1 MTKPI
6 NRQIPKFL
14 IALGVLILL
23 TGLIKEYYQYAGNR
37 HIVKQNMIRGI
48 TPPSTRKI
56 TPSEFDSYTVPANNP
71 RYIFIPSIDVKAMVK
86 PLGLTKNNQIQSPS
100 NVYDAGWFKLSNL
113 PGKPGAMLVDGHIS
127 SWTSKGIFYNLKSLN
142 IGQTIVIEKGDG
154 IKIKYKVIRS
164 KTYDA
169 SNVDMQAL
177 LNPVNPNK
185 PGLNLITCTGNVIK
199 GTSEFDSRLIVF
211 SELE

>member
-23 TGLIKEYYQYAGNR
+23 TGLIKGYYQYAGNR

-56 TPSEFDSYTVPANNP
+56 NPSEFDSYTVPANNP

>member
-1 MTKPI
+1 MTKSI
-6 NRQIPKFL
+6 NSQIPKFL

-23 TGLIKEYYQYAGNR
+23 TGLIKGYYQYAGNR